1 MATLLMAHALVDL
14 APSTKSNTIIDHFNN
29 LSCVLSVFLKS
40 ANRNFHYVEFV
51 VLALACI
58 GNDLSEEEFQD
69 QKSEKFPPSQLLFSV
84 VHTKMWVQHGLMVF
98 AICFGV

>member
-29 LSCVLSVFLKS
+29 LSCVLSVVSLKS

-51 VLALACI
+51 VLALAGI
-58 GNDLSEEEFQD
+58 GNLSEEEFQD
-69 QKSEKFPPSQLLFSV
+69 QKSEKISS
-84 VHTKMWVQHGLMVF
+84 
-98 AICFGV
+98 

>member
-29 LSCVLSVFLKS
+29 LSCVLSVSLKS

-51 VLALACI
+51 VLALAGI
-58 GNDLSEEEFQD
+58 GNLSEEEFQD
-69 QKSEKFPPSQLLFSV
+69 QKSEKISS
-84 VHTKMWVQHGLMVF
+84 
-98 AICFGV
+98 